1 MIFSCFRPS
10 VDHISIC
17 TLDIA
22 QDNLSIYLTYIMCS
36 CTIYKLRS
44 IYNQCNKN
52 LLSHH
57 YLYYYC
63 INMILL

>member
-44 IYNQCNKN
+44 IYNQCN
-52 LLSHH
+52 
-57 YLYYYC
+57 
-63 INMILL
+63 